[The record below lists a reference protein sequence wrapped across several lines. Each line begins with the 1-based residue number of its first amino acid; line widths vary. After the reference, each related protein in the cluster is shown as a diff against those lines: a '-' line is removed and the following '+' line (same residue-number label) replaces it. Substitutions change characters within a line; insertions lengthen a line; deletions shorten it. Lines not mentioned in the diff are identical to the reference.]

1 MNSLDELIAHHESVL
16 SVLKQAQADIA
27 ANAGAAASKEQLRN
41 LLLKIDGMIPENEIQ
56 VYNRFSTGFHPA

>member
-1 MNSLDELIAHHESVL
+1 MSTLEELIAHHESVL

-41 LLLKIDGMIPENEIQ
+41 LLLKIDGMIPENEI
-56 VYNRFSTGFHPA
+56 